1 MADVETAKL
10 LIKVGAI
17 LSVIVPLFIG
27 VLLLMTII
35 GIIIGLPL
43 VVLGIWIY
51 RRMEDAIALVDEGR
65 YKDARDTLLIP
76 SILALILTSRIGGA
90 LMLIGLVL
98 LPSENEVKE
107 GEVRVY

>member
-51 RRMEDAIALVDEGR
+51 RRVEDAIALVDEGR
-65 YKDARDTLLIP
+65 YRDAKDRLLIP
-76 SILALILTSRIGGA
+76 SILALILTSRLGGA
-90 LMLIGLVL
+90 LMLIGLIL

-107 GEVRVY
+107 GDVRVY